1 MCIFFHS
8 ICPSFD
14 YSCSLLFRIAVDVKI
29 IVRNHEKSNIFL
41 PISRCPFYWGKAG
54 KYINA
59 LSKNAIK
66 YNFLFFNCEKKSK
79 PTFANMNF
87 AKRRSW
93 FRGSGTINYQCARQ
107 NDNDKTM
114 EAECCFSTRVI
125 TIIGQLILVQEEEM
139 KAWSSSW
146 YCDLNILP
154 L

>member
-1 MCIFFHS
+1 MISQLVSVYLLSSYLSIFQ
-8 ICPSFD
+8 
-14 YSCSLLFRIAVDVKI
+14 LFLFI
-29 IVRNHEKSNIFL
+29 IVSHRRWCQDNRAQSWKVKYISSNL
-41 PISRCPFYWGKAG
+41 TLSLYWGKAG

-125 TIIGQLILVQEEEM
+125 TRIGQLILVQEEEM
-139 KAWSSSW
+139 KV
-146 YCDLNILP
+146 
-154 L
+154 

>member
-1 MCIFFHS
+1 MITQLVNVYLLSFYLSIFRLFLFIIVSHRRWCQDNRAQS
-8 ICPSFD
+8 WKVKYIS
-14 YSCSLLFRIAVDVKI
+14 SNLTLSLLLRKGRQIYQCVI
-29 IVRNHEKSNIFL
+29 
-41 PISRCPFYWGKAG
+41 
-54 KYINA
+54 
-59 LSKNAIK
+59 KNAIK

-125 TIIGQLILVQEEEM
+125 TRIGQLILLQEEEM
-139 KAWSSSW
+139 KA
-146 YCDLNILP
+146 
-154 L
+154 